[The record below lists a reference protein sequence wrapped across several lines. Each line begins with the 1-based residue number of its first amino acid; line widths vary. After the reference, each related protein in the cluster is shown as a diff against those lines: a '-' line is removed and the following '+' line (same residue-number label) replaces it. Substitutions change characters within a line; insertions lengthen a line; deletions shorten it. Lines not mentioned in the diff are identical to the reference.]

1 MAPSNE
7 FILRAIVGFIVEDES
22 KMARD
27 SRRRARRGMFR
38 IYTPLAHAPGY
49 TKYFQPPAPIVNLK
63 QNFYVRYWVCFCE
76 LKIFVDTELYR
87 YSMDGLLRM
96 FP

>member
-27 SRRRARRGMFR
+27 SRRRARRGMLR
-38 IYTPLAHAPGY
+38 IYTPRRDWLGPRAGVHEV
-49 TKYFQPPAPIVNLK
+49 FPAPRANSKPETKFLREVLGMFLRAE
-63 QNFYVRYWVCFCE
+63 NFR
-76 LKIFVDTELYR
+76 
-87 YSMDGLLRM
+87 
-96 FP
+96 